1 MKEHIINPNFL
12 KKYAEL
18 TKMEKYHIN
27 MSLKYQII
35 IKKNIFI
42 GFRETREYGM
52 IFQKYM
58 MTNVNHFIEK
68 D

>member
-58 MTNVNHFIEK
+58 MMNVNHFIEK
-68 D
+68 E

>member
-1 MKEHIINPNFL
+1 MKEHIINLNFL
-12 KKYAEL
+12 IKYAEL

-35 IKKNIFI
+35 IKKNTII
-42 GFRETREYGM
+42 GFRETKEYG
-52 IFQKYM
+52 ITFQKYM